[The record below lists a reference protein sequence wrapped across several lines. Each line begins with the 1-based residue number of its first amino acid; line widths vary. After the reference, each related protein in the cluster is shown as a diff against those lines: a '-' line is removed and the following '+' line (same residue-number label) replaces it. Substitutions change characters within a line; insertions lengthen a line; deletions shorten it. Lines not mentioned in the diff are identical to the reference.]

1 MYRVLSKRLKIK
13 EMCRSVH
20 SMNKSDT
27 LPKGCH
33 PQNGSRQKEIER
45 ERERG
50 KGGRE
55 REKERASAK
64 QQQGKACATKTQQD
78 LLVNMAIN
86 SRLLV
91 CKVVG

>member
-45 ERERG
+45 EREREG
-50 KGGRE
+50 KGREGERE
-55 REKERASAK
+55 RESI
-64 QQQGKACATKTQQD
+64 CKTTTRQSMR
-78 LLVNMAIN
+78 N
-86 SRLLV
+86 
-91 CKVVG
+91 

>member
-50 KGGRE
+50 EREGGRE
-55 REKERASAK
+55 RKREHLQNNNKAK
-64 QQQGKACATKTQQD
+64 HAQLKLSKTY
-78 LLVNMAIN
+78 
-86 SRLLV
+86 SSTWP
-91 CKVVG
+91 